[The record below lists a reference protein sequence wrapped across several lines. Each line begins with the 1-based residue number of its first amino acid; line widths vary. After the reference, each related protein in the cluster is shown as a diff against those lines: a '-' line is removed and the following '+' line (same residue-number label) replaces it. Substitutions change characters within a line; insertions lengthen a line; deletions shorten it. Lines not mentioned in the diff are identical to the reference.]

1 MFCGDNGLYL
11 GPLGGTIFAPV
22 PGVINSGVR
31 IDITVGDLNVDFRT
45 GFRQAITSTKPAG
58 SPNIAM
64 IKSTNCVMFTSA
76 SDNVC

>member
-11 GPLGGTIFAPV
+11 GPLANIGALAPS
-22 PGVINSGVR
+22 PIASGLR

-45 GFRQAITSTKPAG
+45 GFRQAITLTKPAG

>member
-11 GPLGGTIFAPV
+11 GPLGSIIPPV
-22 PGVINSGVR
+22 PGTIASGVR
-31 IDITVGDLNVDFRT
+31 IDIKVGDLNVDFRT
-45 GFRQAITSTKPAG
+45 GFRQAITLTKPVG
-58 SPNIAM
+58 SPSIAM